1 MSCTVKF
8 YFFCFLSKYDI
19 RNKLHKKY
27 SILPYIRFPRLFF
40 HVVRF
45 CRTRC
50 RVLFR
55 KKSRFP
61 FVFSPARATLYR
73 ALTTNAAQ
81 RLNAT
86 GASAQRKAD
95 IMEEA
100 IREKLEELRGML
112 QADGGDLEVVSIT
125 GKTVLLRL
133 RGACGAC
140 PHAQMTLKDGIERI
154 LRESVDPEIVVE
166 RA

>member
-1 MSCTVKF
+1 MRLQPVDTV
-8 YFFCFLSKYDI
+8 
-19 RNKLHKKY
+19 
-27 SILPYIRFPRLFF
+27 
-40 HVVRF
+40 
-45 CRTRC
+45 RTKER
-50 RVLFR
+50 
-55 KKSRFP
+55 
-61 FVFSPARATLYR
+61 
-73 ALTTNAAQ
+73 Q
-81 RLNAT
+81 
-86 GASAQRKAD
+86 D

-112 QADGGDLEVVSIT
+112 QADGGDLEIVSIT